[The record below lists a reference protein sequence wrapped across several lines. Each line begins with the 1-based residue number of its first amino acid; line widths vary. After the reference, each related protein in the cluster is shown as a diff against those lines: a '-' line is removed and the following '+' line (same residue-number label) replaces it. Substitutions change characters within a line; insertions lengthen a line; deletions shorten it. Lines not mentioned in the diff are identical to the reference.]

1 LIDRFRGRQSAL
13 DDRPMR
19 RQSTPHLRRP
29 IAAPPAPRLD
39 PSHRPG
45 GGLRSD
51 PDLLSSSAAQLHPS
65 RRCIDLDDV
74 DRADRACRVGVHRCD
89 IGDLDKM
96 SGKQFIGGRHW

>member
-1 LIDRFRGRQSAL
+1 MTARCGVSPRRICGDRSQLQRRGLI
-13 DDRPMR
+13 
-19 RQSTPHLRRP
+19 RP
-29 IAAPPAPRLD
+29 IGN
-39 PSHRPG
+39 PG
-45 GGLRSD
+45 GGLGSD

-96 SGKQFIGGRHW
+96 SGKQFIWGSALVIKS